1 MFKKIAEFDNRVS
14 VYWTNRHFSEKTTKI
29 LKFYVRLGDGY
40 IWGVFALVLFLH
52 IGWSAFWPILAQAL
66 VAVGVALALYEGVKL
81 STKRPRPFAVNPQI
95 KAEVPPLDKYSF
107 PSGQIYRI
115 RTLYTQQG
123 DDIEYDNISGAVAPG
138 FRQYVPGVETATRW
152 TFIFNSDRFTDEDK
166 NVIEGET
173 IVVDSC
179 FFDVFD
185 TEILAGNP
193 KEAFSEVA
201 SAMVSES
208 FAKKMGGVSE
218 CIGKVIFN
226 EELPTLP
233 ITIKGVFKDFP
244 HHSSIK
250 NDVLISMETIVK
262 QSTEN

>member
-1 MFKKIAEFDNRVS
+1 MK
-14 VYWTNRHFSEKTTKI
+14 
-29 LKFYVRLGDGY
+29 LKET
-40 IWGVFALVLFLH
+40 I
-52 IGWSAFWPILAQAL
+52 
-66 VAVGVALALYEGVKL
+66 
-81 STKRPRPFAVNPQI
+81 I
-95 KAEVPPLDKYSF
+95 KALSLGTGLAIGMLLIAKVCYEMSHDRCYSDY
-107 PSGQIYRI
+107 GQIYKI
-115 RTLYTQQG
+115 RTLYTQYG

-193 KEAFSEVA
+193 KEAFSEIA

-208 FAKKMGGVSE
+208 FAKKMGETVL
-218 CIGKVIFN
+218 KVAY
-226 EELPTLP
+226 PDSTL
-233 ITIKGVFKDFP
+233 
-244 HHSSIK
+244 
-250 NDVLISMETIVK
+250 
-262 QSTEN
+262 